1 MDLKPIRN
9 NDDLRIALAE
19 IERLWASPPGSAES
33 DRLEVLTL
41 LVEKYEEAM
50 WRAEDCDPVDMLHY
64 ACADMG
70 RSQAELA
77 ALLGS
82 RSRASEIMSRKRPL
96 TLDMIR
102 KISAAWSIPLALL
115 ARPYAL
121 AEEGWSR
128 RSERNGDSPLSLR
141 APTP

>member
-1 MDLKPIRN
+1 VNIRPIHTE
-9 NDDLRIALAE
+9 DDLREALAE
-19 IERLWASPPGSAES
+19 IERLWKSPAGSPEA

-41 LVEKYEEAM
+41 LVERYEEAS
-50 WRAEDCDPVDMLHY
+50 WTAKDLDPVDMLEY
-64 ACADMG
+64 AFTDMG

-82 RSRASEIMSRKRPL
+82 RSRASEIMARKRPL

-115 ARPYAL
+115 VKPYAL
-121 AEEGWSR
+121 
-128 RSERNGDSPLSLR
+128 SEDRPLPLQ

>member
-1 MDLKPIRN
+1 MDIRPIRTEV
-9 NDDLRIALAE
+9 DLHAALAE
-19 IERLWASPPGSAES
+19 IERLWKSPTGSPEA

-41 LVEKYEEAM
+41 LVERYEEAI
-50 WRAEDCDPVDMLHY
+50 WTAKDLDPVDMLEY
-64 ACADMG
+64 AFADMG

-82 RSRASEIMSRKRPL
+82 RSRASEIMARKRPL

-102 KISAAWSIPLALL
+102 KISAAWNIPLALL
-115 ARPYAL
+115 AKPYAL
-121 AEEGWSR
+121 S
-128 RSERNGDSPLSLR
+128 GDRPLPLQ

>member
-1 MDLKPIRN
+1 MDIRPIHN
-9 NDDLRIALAE
+9 DDDLRAALAE
-19 IERLWASPPGSAES
+19 IERLWKSPAGSPEA
-33 DRLEVLTL
+33 DRLEIFTV
-41 LVEKYEEAM
+41 LVERYEEAS
-50 WRAEDCDPVDMLHY
+50 WTAKDLDPVDMLEY
-64 ACADMG
+64 AFTDMG

-82 RSRASEIMSRKRPL
+82 RSRASEIMARKRPL

-115 ARPYAL
+115 VKPYAL
-121 AEEGWSR
+121 SGGR
-128 RSERNGDSPLSLR
+128 PLTLQ